1 MTSPEEMTSSE
12 ENVYSSLESTIE
24 NEFSGVPPIDIS
36 GMDSASRTLYSGASS
51 SEVFPMFSTKQ
62 HDKRPQS
69 TRTCPPKS
77 PCPLLAMSSS
87 IPLPVK
93 NSGRMKIPL
102 LLKNTSKT
110 LSMRRINTVSD
121 KHTLEVKFINT
132 NKRYLQLK
140 KELID
145 KQKPVI
151 DLYRSLLETKKK
163 LEEVGKLV
171 TLEDIKL
178 VPYTK
183 YNEISKFDGGGE
195 EVALEVLHKMR
206 RSVEEIPKRLS
217 EICQDLLKKRV
228 QIVELLNKIAK
239 SEIDVG
245 DVAGRME
252 SLQNEG
258 QWLQESLE
266 EVLKENKRK
275 IKNLITNW
283 EGLLCMKRSSDEAS
297 DWELKC
303 KEQERLI
310 EKSNH
315 VIADLKKMLDEK
327 RTVHD
332 RTVTELNRAITN
344 LKKQI
349 KSLEQDVESERKVN
363 VDARTRNNSNAQNIK
378 LIRGKVTNQEREKK
392 NSEAVTTE
400 TQEKL
405 KTLQEQIK
413 TKESEWNKEK
423 EETGIKLKR
432 QESMLQ
438 KLSVDKNEFAAT
450 LKAMEDEKLIIQ
462 EGMQKTI
469 ETLTEELRTTKR
481 KLENVVKERNAGFG
495 KCATSE
501 GCVPRKDDFS
511 AEWGTMPNNGDNAEK
526 HAEEVVQEVQIQEL
540 KGKLPCLDEKNENV
554 SKSTNKLIATDCT
567 ECNEITQQLARQQ
580 ECINRYKTLLQDSED
595 KLRDKTN
602 VVANLQKEIMELQVR
617 QKSLEDQNNTCSTD
631 QLQSMIEE
639 DRQNLYELVKQSIEN
654 EQKLK
659 HNANVIERQSQ
670 QIREMED
677 LLRHQEKMAAVL
689 QASRDELVL
698 EKKSLFRYSQEM
710 RSVLGEV
717 TKEEK
722 MQDRL
727 IKELLEKI
735 DLRERQI
742 IKLEKEVTELETNLM
757 LTNEKKF
764 KLQETVEN
772 MEKQLQHTKA
782 YINQL
787 TDDNQ
792 KTQWQ
797 RFWNTF

>member
-12 ENVYSSLESTIE
+12 ENIDSSLESITE

-36 GMDSASRTLYSGASS
+36 EVDGAPRSLYSGASS

-62 HDKRPQS
+62 HVV
-69 TRTCPPKS
+69 
-77 PCPLLAMSSS
+77 MSSS

-93 NSGRMKIPL
+93 NSRRIKIPL
-102 LLKNTSKT
+102 LFNDTNKT
-110 LSMRRINTVSD
+110 LSMRRISAVSN
-121 KHTLEVKFINT
+121 KHTLEMKFINT

-140 KELID
+140 KDLID

-163 LEEVGKLV
+163 LEEVGKFV

-183 YNEISKFDGGGE
+183 YNQTSKFDGGGE
-195 EVALEVLHKMR
+195 QVPLEVLHKMR
-206 RSVEEIPKRLS
+206 RSVKEIPKRLT
-217 EICQDLLKKRV
+217 EICQTLLKKRV
-228 QIVELLNKIAK
+228 LIVELLNKVAK
-239 SEIDVG
+239 SEIDIG

-258 QWLQESLE
+258 QRLQDALDEI
-266 EVLKENKRK
+266 LKENKRK
-275 IKNLITNW
+275 IKNLVANW
-283 EGLLCMKRSSDEAS
+283 EDLLCMTRSSDKAN

-315 VIADLKKMLDEK
+315 VIADLKKMLDERK
-327 RTVHD
+327 TVHD
-332 RTVTELNRAITN
+332 RTVTELNRVIVS
-344 LKKQI
+344 LRKQI
-349 KSLEQDVESERKVN
+349 KSLEQDIESERKVN
-363 VDARTRNNSNAQNIK
+363 VDTRTRNNSNLQNIK
-378 LIRGKVTNQEREKK
+378 HVHAKVTNEEKEKK
-392 NSEAVTTE
+392 NSGTVNADTQKKLEA
-400 TQEKL
+400 
-405 KTLQEQIK
+405 LQEQIN

-423 EETGIKLKR
+423 EETSVKLKK
-432 QESMLQ
+432 QESLLQ
-438 KLSVDKNEFAAT
+438 KLSADKTEFAAT
-450 LKAMEDEKLIIQ
+450 LKAMEDEKLLIQ

-469 ETLTEELRTTKR
+469 ETLTEELCTAKR
-481 KLENVVKERNAGFG
+481 ELEDMVKERGAALG
-495 KCATSE
+495 KCATFESSVSRRDGFNIE
-501 GCVPRKDDFS
+501 G
-511 AEWGTMPNNGDNAEK
+511 GTMPDNGDNVEK
-526 HAEEVVQEVQIQEL
+526 QTTEIEKVVQIQEL
-540 KGKLPCLDEKNENV
+540 KNTLPCLEEENEDV
-554 SKSTNKLIATDCT
+554 SKSTSRLVAAGCKEYKEIA
-567 ECNEITQQLARQQ
+567 QQLTIHQ

-595 KLRDKTN
+595 KLRDKSN
-602 VVANLQKEIMELQVR
+602 AVANLQKEITELQIR
-617 QKSLEDQNNTCSTD
+617 QKSLEDQNNACPTD
-631 QLQSMIEE
+631 QLQGMIAEG
-639 DRQNLYELVKQSIEN
+639 RHNLEELVKQSIEN

-659 HNANVIERQSQ
+659 HNADVIDRQSQ

-677 LLRHQEKMAAVL
+677 LLRYREKMAAVL
-689 QASRDELVL
+689 KASRDELVL

-710 RSVLGEV
+710 RTVLGEV

-742 IKLEKEVTELETNLM
+742 IKLEKEVTELEANLM

-764 KLQETVEN
+764 KLQETIEN
-772 MEKQLQHTKA
+772 MEKELQYTKA
-782 YINQL
+782 HINQL
-787 TDDNQ
+787 TDDNE